1 MQGPGEE
8 IILPQELGTSCHS
21 AFWDNWLATQTVN
34 GGIFMT
40 CCLPGSS
47 YDLHFA
53 LAASINSEAFFV
65 PPQSIFD
72 VQSQSV
78 STWIAIINL

>member
-1 MQGPGEE
+1 MQGPEEE
-8 IILPQELGTSCHS
+8 IILPQKLGTSCHS
-21 AFWDNWLATQTVN
+21 ALWDNWLATQTVN

-53 LAASINSEAFFV
+53 LAASINCEAFCSSSKHV
-65 PPQSIFD
+65 D

-78 STWIAIINL
+78 STWIAVINF